1 MIDFLEFDRPTQ
13 PRPETDAA
21 DRVVWSW
28 TGRQITE
35 LIRSPELRQALT
47 RWQRLLETG
56 LPRLNEFLD
65 TSQITTLNEG
75 ILFLCLPHDFMFL
88 HHGAISAR
96 HIGANLSGKLLS
108 ERETPVARA
117 LHPTFLKCVELGEPF
132 YTRNISS
139 ASTAQNTFVEQLI
152 LPIAADA
159 TRRVSFLLTYT
170 APLDDRN
177 EVLKAIFDRSRSG
190 MIAASS
196 THDIR
201 GKLQDGRILLI
212 NDKAKTLLRLP
223 EIDLIR
229 TVRDLGDW
237 FRDGALW
244 TKTGMVTEESRT
256 NIFYRDTATQHD
268 YRVMI
273 EPWERFVLFSFIE
286 LKTPPAN

>member
-1 MIDFLEFDRPTQ
+1 MIDLLELDRPTQ
-13 PRPETDAA
+13 SRPATDAP

-28 TGRQITE
+28 TGSQITG
-35 LIRSPELRQALT
+35 LMRSPELRQALA
-47 RWQRLLETG
+47 RWHRLIETG

-65 TSQITTLNEG
+65 TSQITTLNDG
-75 ILFLCLPHDFMFL
+75 ILFLCLPNDFMFL
-88 HHGAISAR
+88 HHGATSAR
-96 HIGANLSGKLLS
+96 HIGVNMSGKLLS

-117 LHPTFLKCVELGEPF
+117 LHSTFIKCVELGEPF

-139 ASTAQNTFVEQLI
+139 VSAAQNTFVEQLI

-159 TRRVSFLLTYT
+159 TRQVSFLLTYT

-177 EVLKAIFDRSRSG
+177 EVLKAIFERSRTG

-223 EIDLIR
+223 EIDLIQ
-229 TVRDLGDW
+229 TVRDLGHW

-244 TKTGMVTEESRT
+244 TKTGMTTEENRT
-256 NIFYRDTATQHD
+256 HVFYRDTATNRD

-286 LKTPPAN
+286 VKTPPAI